1 LRYLYPFYDRS
12 PVEEHF
18 YRRQHIDVSRSMVT
32 SLRRYAASTP
42 LSALDRSALA
52 ILLGPLL
59 RLRQGC
65 CHPQAGDP

>member
-1 LRYLYPFYDRS
+1 
-12 PVEEHF
+12 
-18 YRRQHIDVSRSMVT
+18 MVT

-52 ILLGPLL
+52 VLLGPLL

-65 CHPQAGDP
+65 CHPQAVDPCIVIIEKSHDILAKLANLGFGKFLL